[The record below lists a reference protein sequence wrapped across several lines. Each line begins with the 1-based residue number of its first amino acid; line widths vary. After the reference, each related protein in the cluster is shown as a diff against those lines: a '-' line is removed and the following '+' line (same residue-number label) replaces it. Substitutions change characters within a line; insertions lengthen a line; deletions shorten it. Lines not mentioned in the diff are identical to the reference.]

1 MRWAYELN
9 DFSFDI
15 IQKPS
20 KEQVQLDALSC
31 RELDIPCDVD
41 DD

>member
-15 IQKPS
+15 IHMPG

-31 RELDIPCDVD
+31 REQDIPCDVD